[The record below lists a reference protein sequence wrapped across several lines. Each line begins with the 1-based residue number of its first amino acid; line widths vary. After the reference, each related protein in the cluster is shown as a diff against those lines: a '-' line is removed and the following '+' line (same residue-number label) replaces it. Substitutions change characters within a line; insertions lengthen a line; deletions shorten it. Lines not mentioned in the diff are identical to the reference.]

1 MLQSWNP
8 WQELEEFQ
16 RRLSR
21 AVNSR
26 EQEGSLWAPATDI
39 IEDTDGLHLYLDL
52 PGVDQSTLEVTTEQ
66 NTLTVKATRTY
77 SKKEGQTV
85 HHQGR
90 PQGTFTRTFN
100 IPSSFDF
107 SKVSARFTD
116 GVLSVLV
123 PRSESTKPRKIEVS
137 VSQ

>member
-21 AVNSR
+21 AVNSP
-26 EQEGSLWAPATDI
+26 EEGSLWAPATDI
-39 IEDTDGLHLYLDL
+39 VEDSDGLHLYLDL
-52 PGVDQSTLEVTTEQ
+52 PGIDQSTLEVTTEQ
-66 NTLTVKATRTY
+66 NALTVKASRLY
-77 SKKEGQTV
+77 SKKEGSTV
-85 HHQGR
+85 HHRGR

-107 SKVSARFTD
+107 GKVSARYAD
-116 GVLSVLV
+116 GVLSVVV

-137 VSQ
+137 SR